1 MGLPT
6 GQQLLQQAAL
16 ANMNPQQRQEF
27 IQRIHQ
33 MQQMQYHYQQP
44 QQMMGSGGAAAA
56 GRAHSPVSSS
66 HSMHSDNDEDDDV
79 PLALYRGERNAM
91 TLEMEINERDCV
103 EQPSRY
109 CIDDDDDN
117 NSNTAA
123 TNGGSR
129 STDKRDGD
137 NSSQISAPALT
148 SQQQLAGQANTPVAG
163 GNEGTAAVAVAV
175 VGKGK
180 LLYEATATATPGGGG
195 TPSLDGRFE
204 QEEPEEMHPPENFSM
219 VCPYIYRSGMP
230 KKRSFPFLKRL
241 RLRSVLTLILE
252 EYPAQNQRFLEASG
266 VRLFQFGVAGNKE
279 PFADIPEHVMCEALL
294 VLLDSRNHPVL
305 IHCNKGK
312 HRTGCLVGCLRKLQ
326 EWTSTS
332 VFDEYRRFSAPKSRS
347 MDQLFIELFDVRPVL
362 ARIDG
367 SHLPRWPTMAG
378 GYKRFA
384 NPDNL
389 LLADQSDDKVG
400 EKDEKR
406 V

>member
-1 MGLPT
+1 
-6 GQQLLQQAAL
+6 
-16 ANMNPQQRQEF
+16 
-27 IQRIHQ
+27 
-33 MQQMQYHYQQP
+33 
-44 QQMMGSGGAAAA
+44 
-56 GRAHSPVSSS
+56 
-66 HSMHSDNDEDDDV
+66 
-79 PLALYRGERNAM
+79 
-91 TLEMEINERDCV
+91 MEINERDCV

>member
-1 MGLPT
+1 
-6 GQQLLQQAAL
+6 
-16 ANMNPQQRQEF
+16 
-27 IQRIHQ
+27 
-33 MQQMQYHYQQP
+33 
-44 QQMMGSGGAAAA
+44 
-56 GRAHSPVSSS
+56 
-66 HSMHSDNDEDDDV
+66 MHSDNDEDDDV

-109 CIDDDDDN
+109 CINDDDDNN

-123 TNGGSR
+123 TNGGCR
-129 STDKRDGD
+129 STDKRDGK
-137 NSSQISAPALT
+137 NSSQINAPALT
-148 SQQQLAGQANTPVAG
+148 SQQQLVGRMDTPVAG
-163 GNEGTAAVAVAV
+163 GNEDTAAVAVAV

-180 LLYEATATATPGGGG
+180 LLYEATAAATPGGGG
-195 TPSLDGRFE
+195 TPSLGDRFE

-252 EYPAQNQRFLEASG
+252 EYPAQNQRFLEANG

-389 LLADQSDDKVG
+389 LLVDQSEDG